1 MKKMTNSE
9 LRGFLLTGTKT
20 GKLATVRDDG
30 RPHVASIWFD
40 LDGDVL
46 VFNTNKDSVKA
57 KNMVRDKRVAITVDD
72 QTPPFSF
79 VTIEG
84 TVSISDNPE
93 ELLHWATKIGG
104 RYMGQNRAKEYGQRN
119 AAEGELTVKIRP
131 SKIRAFKDIAGW

>member
-9 LRGFLLTGTKT
+9 LRDFLLTGTKT

-30 RPHVASIWFD
+30 RPHVATIWFD

-104 RYMGQNRAKEYGQRN
+104 RYMGQNRAKDYGQRN
-119 AAEGELTVKIRP
+119 AAEGELTVRIHP
-131 SKIRAFKDIAGW
+131 SKFRAFKDIAG